1 MPPVPQPQGVNV
13 VVPDDQVAGHYA
25 NVVGAWHT
33 PHEFAVDFAVIQPF
47 VGGAPGSMQARVVTR
62 VRIPPTI
69 VFDLLRAI
77 NDNLAQYEE
86 TFGEIKRP
94 EPETS
99 DEPSDEGEE

>member
-1 MPPVPQPQGVNV
+1 MPPASPDPHGVNV

-25 NVVGAWHT
+25 NVVGVWHT
-33 PHEFAVDFAVIQPF
+33 PHEFAVDFCVIQPF
-47 VGGAPGSMQARVVTR
+47 VGGEQGSMQARVVTR

-77 NDNLAQYEE
+77 NDNLAKYED

-94 EPETS
+94 ESLPT
-99 DEPSDEGEE
+99 DDPAEED